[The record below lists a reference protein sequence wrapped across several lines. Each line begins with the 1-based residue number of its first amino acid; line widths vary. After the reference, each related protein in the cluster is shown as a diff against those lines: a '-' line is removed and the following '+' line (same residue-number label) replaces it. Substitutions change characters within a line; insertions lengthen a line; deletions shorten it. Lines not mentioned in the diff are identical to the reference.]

1 MATREELRQRI
12 VDAIEARRDEII
24 EVAET
29 IRLNPEVGYEEYM
42 ASELLA
48 GKIRELGFEVEKPA
62 GGLETAFRASKHGRA
77 DGPIVAVLA
86 EYDALAGLGHGCGH
100 NLIAGSGL
108 ATAIGMNAVMDELS
122 GIFEVIGTPA
132 EEGGA
137 GKVKMAETGV
147 FEDVDAALM
156 IHHGGNQTNA
166 PVGYPE
172 GTCLAIAHID
182 LEYFGQTAHAGAD
195 PYNGRNALN
204 GVIKF
209 FTGVD
214 ALRQHVPMETRL
226 HGIITHGGDAAN
238 VVPGYASAKYFIRA
252 TTKERVEDVVEKVKK
267 VAEGAALMTQTEVK
281 ITEYPTCYDLRSNYT
296 IGRRYQQNMEET
308 GMEITTGDRGRGY
321 YSTDFG
327 NISHMMPSA
336 TGTFAI
342 SMTPIPGHSQE
353 VIDASG
359 SEFGY
364 DQFIKVSKAM
374 ALTAFDL
381 LYEPELLISAKEEFK
396 TADWW

>member
-1 MATREELRQRI
+1 MATRDELRQRI

-24 EVAET
+24 EMAET
-29 IRLNPEVGYEEYM
+29 IRQNPEIGYEEFM

-48 GKIRELGFEVEKPA
+48 GKIRQLGFEVEKPV

-108 ATAIGMNAVMDELS
+108 AAAVGMNEVMDELN

-137 GKVKMAETGV
+137 GKVKLIDAGI
-147 FEDVDAALM
+147 FDDVDAALM
-156 IHHGGNQTNA
+156 IHHGGDQSNA
-166 PVGYPE
+166 PLECPD

-182 LEYFGQTAHAGAD
+182 VEYYGQTAHAGAD

-204 GVIKF
+204 GVIKL

-238 VVPGYASAKYFIRA
+238 VVPGYASAKYFVRA
-252 TTKERVEDVVEKVKK
+252 TTKEQVEDVLEKVKK

-281 ITEYPTCYDLRSNYT
+281 VTEHSICYDLRSNYT
-296 IGRRYQQNMEET
+296 VGRRYNENMEEV
-308 GMEITTGDRGRGY
+308 GMEITSGHRGRGY

-327 NISHMMPSA
+327 NVSHLMPAA

-342 SMTPIPGHSQE
+342 SKVPIPGHSQE
-353 VIDASG
+353 VVDASG

-364 DQFIKVSKAM
+364 DQFIKVSTAM

-381 LYEPELLISAKEEFK
+381 LYEPELLGKAKEEYK
-396 TADWW
+396 ASAS